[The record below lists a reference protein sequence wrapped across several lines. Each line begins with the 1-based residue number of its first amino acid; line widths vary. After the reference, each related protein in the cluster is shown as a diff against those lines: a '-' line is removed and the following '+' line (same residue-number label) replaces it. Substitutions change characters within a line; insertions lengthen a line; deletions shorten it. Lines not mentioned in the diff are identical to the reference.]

1 LIEPVQA
8 KLAFKG
14 GPIASV
20 KVVDIYGVP
29 GEKEVERE
37 GNVFA
42 IDGRYATYYYEV
54 KR

>member
-1 LIEPVQA
+1 MEPVQA
-8 KLAFKG
+8 TLAFKG
-14 GPIASV
+14 APVASV

-29 GEKEVERE
+29 TPTQVARQ
-37 GNVFA
+37 GNSVA